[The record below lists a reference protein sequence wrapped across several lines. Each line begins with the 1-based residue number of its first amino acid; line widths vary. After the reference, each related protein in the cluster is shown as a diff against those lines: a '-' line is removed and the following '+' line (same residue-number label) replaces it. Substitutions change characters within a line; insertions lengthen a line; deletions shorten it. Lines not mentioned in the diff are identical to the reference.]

1 VRGRGRVGRHGLLS
15 AAVRLAGW
23 LVVPLFVA
31 SACAGYLL
39 ELRAGLWDN
48 ENEPENL
55 ALLAGF
61 GAFAMVG
68 SVLAIKRPANPIG
81 WIMAAIAL
89 LSGVAHAGDSYAAY
103 VIVTHGR
110 PDALAVVCAW
120 VGGWY
125 WFFTL
130 ALALVYLPLFFPDG
144 RLPSRRW
151 LPLAVVSGVATL
163 ATVVLAALADAMPV
177 NEAPGYQID
186 NPMGIEGLGFVEDL
200 PIVSNLLTGV
210 LSIGVV
216 GAAASVVIRFRRSRG
231 VERQQMKWFVYT
243 AALLIVAVVSGP
255 LVPDVVDNAV
265 FGAVFI
271 ALPTSIGIAVLKYR
285 LYDIDLIV
293 NRSLVY
299 GSLTVMLVAFYF
311 GGIVVLQRVFV
322 ALTGQQSTLA
332 VVASTLAI
340 AALFNP
346 LRHRVQAF
354 VDRRFYRK
362 KYDAAKTLA
371 IFNSRLRE
379 ETDLDSLIDD
389 VLGVVRETMQPA
401 HASLWLRP
409 HKADTKEDVPS

>member
-1 VRGRGRVGRHGLLS
+1 MGRHGLLS

-48 ENEPENL
+48 ENQPESL

-151 LPLAVVSGVATL
+151 LPLAVVSG
-163 ATVVLAALADAMPV
+163 
-177 NEAPGYQID
+177 
-186 NPMGIEGLGFVEDL
+186 
-200 PIVSNLLTGV
+200 
-210 LSIGVV
+210 
-216 GAAASVVIRFRRSRG
+216 
-231 VERQQMKWFVYT
+231 
-243 AALLIVAVVSGP
+243 
-255 LVPDVVDNAV
+255 
-265 FGAVFI
+265 
-271 ALPTSIGIAVLKYR
+271 
-285 LYDIDLIV
+285 
-293 NRSLVY
+293 
-299 GSLTVMLVAFYF
+299 
-311 GGIVVLQRVFV
+311 
-322 ALTGQQSTLA
+322 
-332 VVASTLAI
+332 
-340 AALFNP
+340 
-346 LRHRVQAF
+346 
-354 VDRRFYRK
+354 
-362 KYDAAKTLA
+362 
-371 IFNSRLRE
+371 
-379 ETDLDSLIDD
+379 
-389 VLGVVRETMQPA
+389 
-401 HASLWLRP
+401 
-409 HKADTKEDVPS
+409 